1 MVRHL
6 TGDTEEAR
14 QRMREEVLST
24 QASDFRAFA
33 GVLEQF
39 NASGQVV
46 VMGSRESIEAALES
60 EGRDW
65 LEIIQVL

>member
-1 MVRHL
+1 MFH
-6 TGDTEEAR
+6 
-14 QRMREEVLST
+14 
-24 QASDFRAFA
+24 SDFRAFA
-33 GVLEQF
+33 GVLEQC

>member
-1 MVRHL
+1 MFH
-6 TGDTEEAR
+6 
-14 QRMREEVLST
+14 
-24 QASDFRAFA
+24 SDFRAFA

-46 VMGSRESIEAALES
+46 VKGSRESIEAALES

>member
-1 MVRHL
+1 ML
-6 TGDTEEAR
+6 TLARKAEA
-14 QRMREEVLST
+14 MFH
-24 QASDFRAFA
+24 SDFRAFT

-60 EGRDW
+60 EGRNW